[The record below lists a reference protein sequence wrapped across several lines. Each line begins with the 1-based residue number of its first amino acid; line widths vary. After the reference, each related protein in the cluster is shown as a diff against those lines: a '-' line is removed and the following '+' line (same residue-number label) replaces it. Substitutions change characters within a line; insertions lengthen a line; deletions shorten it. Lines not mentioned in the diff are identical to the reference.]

1 MQHIVAVRTQ
11 EMGPATNLHPGD
23 VAHRIYS
30 GLRDCDL
37 ADMVPVWEDAL
48 GIAAFGIIWPRDDA
62 FDFAAR
68 IGVSLDDYTD
78 MLGQLISLSDID
90 GRVETEMIGMDPILA
105 GALKGFGFTSEDA
118 TYSLTGQSLRLPRE
132 SPDIPFALRSAS
144 MPDVVQLAAV
154 HAGAFGSRWTP
165 ESYLRRM
172 QQPGYI
178 AANEIVAVAADGT
191 FAGFTNTWYDKQNR
205 VGYFEPVGVHRDFR
219 RMGVG
224 TALLREGMQRM
235 SAAGMTSA
243 SVMHS
248 LKDDRAVAFY
258 RSNGFEE
265 LNPVAPWVR
274 TKS

>member
-11 EMGPATNLHPGD
+11 EMGPGTNLHPGD

-48 GIAAFGIIWPRDDA
+48 GIAAFGIIWPKDDA
-62 FDFAAR
+62 FDFVVR
-68 IGVSLDDYTD
+68 IGISLDDYTD
-78 MLGQLISLSDID
+78 MLGELISLSDSD

-105 GALKGFGFTSEDA
+105 DALKDFGFTSEDA
-118 TYSLTGQSLRLPRE
+118 AYSLTGQSLRLPRE
-132 SPDIPFALRSAS
+132 IPDVPFTLRSAS
-144 MPDVVQLAAV
+144 MSDVVQLAAV

-172 QQPGYI
+172 QQPGYN

-191 FAGFTNTWYDKQNR
+191 FAGFTNTWYDRQNR
-205 VGYFEPVGVHRDFR
+205 VGYFEPVGVHHDFR
-219 RMGVG
+219 RMGIG
-224 TALLREGMQRM
+224 SALLREGMQRM
-235 SAAGMTSA
+235 DAAGMTAA

-248 LKDDRAVAFY
+248 VTEERAVAFY

-274 TKS
+274 TTT